1 MGWLFLLLTTFGF
14 AFMTLCS
21 RLATKRGG
29 DPFGFSFFLVVG
41 ASIFSF
47 VAMLATGHMY
57 ISKEIITIGIIG
69 GVGGIIAVVA
79 LSKALQIGHYGF
91 SVSIL
96 SASFVLLVI
105 YSVLVWKEPVMLEG
119 IVIILVSIFLM
130 ATSEKKEGESKAVWG
145 KWVLIML
152 VCFSTNGFALI
163 SQGYASLQP
172 KEENFA
178 FLFMSYLS
186 SALFLVPFVIKGRK
200 EKFTKT
206 NLIFGFLAAAGSMTG
221 IFATLKACT
230 YLDKN
235 IVFPVYFSAFNIAGL
250 LLSVF
255 FFKDKVNLKGLI
267 GVALGILGVLVVSFK
282 WTLF

>member
-130 ATSEKKEGESKAVWG
+130 ATSEKKEGEIID
-145 KWVLIML
+145 VLNWWL
-152 VCFSTNGFALI
+152 VNIPSFNNARL
-163 SQGYASLQP
+163 
-172 KEENFA
+172 
-178 FLFMSYLS
+178 LFHERFCSHQS
-186 SALFLVPFVIKGRK
+186 GVC
-200 EKFTKT
+200 
-206 NLIFGFLAAAGSMTG
+206 FLAAERRKFCLLIYVISVERF
-221 IFATLKACT
+221 IFGPFCNKGEKREVHQNKSDLRLSCRCRKYDRNLCH
-230 YLDKN
+230 
-235 IVFPVYFSAFNIAGL
+235 PEGL
-250 LLSVF
+250 H
-255 FFKDKVNLKGLI
+255 
-267 GVALGILGVLVVSFK
+267 VS
-282 WTLF
+282 